1 MPTLELGPI
10 GLLPPSAAAQGIFHP
25 KKDSGMDLVEGEH
38 VPTDEAI
45 KKAAHEILTRRNP
58 TLFPGPM
65 IVWGWNKETDHK
77 AELAMDLVREVPGM
91 NVITMPDYRP
101 IYPKIDP
108 ETVINPCHPN
118 LTINHNKIE
127 TCILIGIHCHFAN
140 ITLKM
145 IRANTNCYTMAFC
158 AYDGH
163 EDALISLNDLSGEKL
178 IKVTEA
184 VRKAK
189 KDGVEPWGLTKEGK
203 EELEEIAANK
213 EAAKNPAKEDT
224 TLFKGALEQGLD
236 ENAE

>member
-1 MPTLELGPI
+1 MPKLEIGPI
-10 GLLPPSAAAQGIFHP
+10 GLLPPSAAKMGIFQP
-25 KKDSGMDLVEGEH
+25 DKGSGMDLVEGEH
-38 VPTDEAI
+38 VPTDKAI
-45 KKAAHEILTRRNP
+45 EKAAHELLTRRNP

-65 IVWGWNKETDHK
+65 IVWGWTPETDKK
-77 AELAMDLVREVPGM
+77 ADLAMDLVREVPGM

-118 LTINHNKIE
+118 LTVNHNKIE

-163 EDALISLNDLSGEKL
+163 EDALISLNDLDGGKL

-189 KDGVEPWGLTKEGK
+189 KDGVEPWGFTKDGK
-203 EELEEIAANK
+203 EELEEIAARK
-213 EAAKNPAKEDT
+213 KADLNPAKQDT
-224 TLFKGALEQGLD
+224 TLFMGELEQGLD

>member
-1 MPTLELGPI
+1 MPKLELGPI
-10 GLLPPSAAAQGIFHP
+10 GLLPPSAAALGIFQP
-25 KKDSGMDLVEGEH
+25 EQGSGMDLVEGEH

-45 KKAAHEILTRRNP
+45 NKAAREILTRRNP

-65 IVWGWNKETDHK
+65 IVWGWNEETDHK
-77 AELAMDLVREVPGM
+77 ADLAMDLVKEVPGM

-127 TCILIGIHCHFAN
+127 SCILIGIHCHFAN

-163 EDALISLNDLSGEKL
+163 EDALISLRDLDGSKL

-189 KDGVEPWGLTKEGK
+189 KEGVEPWGLTKEGK
-203 EELEEIAANK
+203 EELEEIAARK
-213 EAAKNPAKEDT
+213 KTELNPAKEDT
-224 TLFKGALEQGLD
+224 TLFMGELEQGLD

>member
-25 KKDSGMDLVEGEH
+25 EKGSGMDLVEGEH

-77 AELAMDLVREVPGM
+77 AELAMDLVKEVPGM

-184 VRKAK
+184 FRKAK
-189 KDGVEPWGLTKEGK
+189 KDGVEPWGFTKEGK
-203 EELEEIAANK
+203 EELEETAARK
-213 EAAKNPAKEDT
+213 KADLNPAKEDT
-224 TLFKGALEQGLD
+224 TLFMGELEQGLD

>member
-25 KKDSGMDLVEGEH
+25 EKGSGMDLVEGEH

-77 AELAMDLVREVPGM
+77 AELAMDLVKEVPGM

-189 KDGVEPWGLTKEGK
+189 KDGVEPWGFTKEGK
-203 EELEEIAANK
+203 EELEETAARK
-213 EAAKNPAKEDT
+213 S
-224 TLFKGALEQGLD
+224 
-236 ENAE
+236 

>member
-1 MPTLELGPI
+1 MPKLELGPI
-10 GLLPPSAAAQGIFHP
+10 GLLPPSAAALGIFQP
-25 KKDSGMDLVEGEH
+25 EQGTGMDLVEGEH
-38 VPTDEAI
+38 VPTDKAI
-45 KKAAHEILTRRNP
+45 EKAAHEILTRRNP

-65 IVWGWNKETDHK
+65 IVWGWNEETDHK
-77 AELAMDLVREVPGM
+77 ADLAMDLVKEVPGM

-127 TCILIGIHCHFAN
+127 SCILIGIHCHFAN

-163 EDALISLNDLSGEKL
+163 EDALISLRDLDGSKL

-189 KDGVEPWGLTKEGK
+189 KDGVEPWGLTKDGK
-203 EELEEIAANK
+203 EELEEIAARK
-213 EAAKNPAKEDT
+213 KAELNPSKQET
-224 TLFKGALEQGLD
+224 TLFMGELEQGLD

>member
-10 GLLPPSAAAQGIFHP
+10 GLLPHSAAAQGIFHP
-25 KKDSGMDLVEGEH
+25 AKGSGMDLVEGEH

-77 AELAMDLVREVPGM
+77 AELAMDLVKEVPGM

-184 VRKAK
+184 IRKAK

-203 EELEEIAANK
+203 EELE
-213 EAAKNPAKEDT
+213 
-224 TLFKGALEQGLD
+224 
-236 ENAE
+236 

>member
-10 GLLPPSAAAQGIFHP
+10 GLLPASAAARGIFHP
-25 KKDSGMDLVEGEH
+25 KKGSGMDLVEGEH

-45 KKAAHEILTRRNP
+45 QKAAHEILTRRNP

-189 KDGVEPWGLTKEGK
+189 KDGVEPWGLTKDGK
-203 EELEEIAANK
+203 EELEEIAARK
-213 EAAKNPAKEDT
+213 KAELNPAKEET
-224 TLFKGALEQGLD
+224 TLFMGELEQGLD

>member
-25 KKDSGMDLVEGEH
+25 EKGSGMDLVEGEH

-77 AELAMDLVREVPGM
+77 AELAMDLVKEVPGM

-184 VRKAK
+184 IRKAK
-189 KDGVEPWGLTKEGK
+189 KDGVEPWGFTKEGK
-203 EELEEIAANK
+203 EELEETAARK
-213 EAAKNPAKEDT
+213 KADLNPAKEDT
-224 TLFKGALEQGLD
+224 TLFMGELEQGLD

>member
-1 MPTLELGPI
+1 MPKLDLGPI
-10 GLLPPSAAAQGIFHP
+10 GLLPPSAAAMGIFQP
-25 KKDSGMDLVEGEH
+25 EKGSGMDLVEGNH

-45 KKAAHEILTRRNP
+45 DKAAREILTRRNP

-65 IVWGWNKETDHK
+65 IVWGWTKETDKK
-77 AELAMDLVREVPGM
+77 ADLAMDLVKEVPGM

-127 TCILIGIHCHFAN
+127 SCILIGIHCHFAN

-158 AYDGH
+158 QYDGH
-163 EDALISLNDLSGEKL
+163 EDALISLRDLDGSKL
-178 IKVTEA
+178 VKVTEA
-184 VRKAK
+184 IRKAK
-189 KDGVEPWGLTKEGK
+189 KEGVEPWGLTKEGK
-203 EELEEIAANK
+203 EELEEIAARK
-213 EAAKNPAKEDT
+213 KAELNPAKEDT
-224 TLFKGALEQGLD
+224 TLFMGELEQGLD

>member
-25 KKDSGMDLVEGEH
+25 EKGSGMDLVEGEH

-45 KKAAHEILTRRNP
+45 TKAAHEILTRRNP

-77 AELAMDLVREVPGM
+77 AELAMELVKEVPGM

-189 KDGVEPWGLTKEGK
+189 KDGVEPWGFTKEGK
-203 EELEEIAANK
+203 EELEEIAARK
-213 EAAKNPAKEDT
+213 KADLNPAKEDT
-224 TLFKGALEQGLD
+224 TLFMGELEQGLD

>member
-1 MPTLELGPI
+1 MPKLDLGPI
-10 GLLPPSAAAQGIFHP
+10 GLLPPSAAAMGIFQP
-25 KKDSGMDLVEGEH
+25 DKGSGMDLVEGNH

-45 KKAAHEILTRRNP
+45 DKAAREILTRRNP

-65 IVWGWNKETDHK
+65 IVWGWTKETDKK
-77 AELAMDLVREVPGM
+77 ADLAMDLVKEVPGM

-108 ETVINPCHPN
+108 ESVINPCHPN

-127 TCILIGIHCHFAN
+127 SCILIGIHCHFAN

-158 AYDGH
+158 QYDGH
-163 EDALISLNDLSGEKL
+163 EDALISLRDLDGSKL
-178 IKVTEA
+178 VKVTEA

-189 KDGVEPWGLTKEGK
+189 KEGVEPWGLTKEGK
-203 EELEEIAANK
+203 EELEEIAARK
-213 EAAKNPAKEDT
+213 KAELNPSKEDT
-224 TLFKGALEQGLD
+224 TLFMGELEQGLD